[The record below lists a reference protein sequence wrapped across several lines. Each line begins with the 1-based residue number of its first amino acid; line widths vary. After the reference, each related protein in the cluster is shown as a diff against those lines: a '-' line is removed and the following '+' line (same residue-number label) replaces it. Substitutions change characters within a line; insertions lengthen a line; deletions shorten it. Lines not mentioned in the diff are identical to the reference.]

1 MVGRIAQFGRT
12 WMARPRTG
20 AVIIEYALASAAV
33 GILAV
38 ALVAPFWQLQRADA
52 QVRPQVQSEA
62 GTGGLLAPLTQ
73 LLP

>member
-20 AVIIEYALASAAV
+20 AVVIEYALASAAV

-38 ALVAPFWQLQRADA
+38 ALVAPFWQPQRADA
-52 QVRPQVQSEA
+52 QVRTQAQTETGA
-62 GTGGLLAPLTQ
+62 GGLLAPFTQ